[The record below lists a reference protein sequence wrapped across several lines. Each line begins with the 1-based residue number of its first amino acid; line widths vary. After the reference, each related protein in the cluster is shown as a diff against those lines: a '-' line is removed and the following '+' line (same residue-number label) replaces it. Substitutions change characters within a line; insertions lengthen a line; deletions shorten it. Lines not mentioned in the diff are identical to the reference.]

1 MWIST
6 SLSGGTSTL
15 LIKESAERSWCCQS
29 TGDGIVAG
37 LSQTKSGRPYSL
49 PQVVDPIGAPGII
62 RTCDPL
68 IRSQVL
74 YPTELRVRSAN
85 TKGCAAICKMPVS
98 TREIARLR
106 ARGEVGIGDFDLDF
120 VPLAARALALRLV
133 RDRVKRSEIG
143 RNLAIKLGHVLQLVN
158 LVQVTASAI
167 SQRL

>member
-1 MWIST
+1 M
-6 SLSGGTSTL
+6 
-15 LIKESAERSWCCQS
+15 
-29 TGDGIVAG
+29 
-37 LSQTKSGRPYSL
+37 
-49 PQVVDPIGAPGII
+49 I

-133 RDRVKRSEIG
+133 RGRVKSSEIG
-143 RNLAIKLGHVLQLVN
+143 RNLAIKVGHVLQLVN
-158 LVQVTASAI
+158 LVQVPASAI
-167 SQRL
+167 SQRLQTRARSRINADDVRRLYRQTFRITRRQSQRIDCHAQSIRHR